1 MIYLKVDLA
10 LQYETGG
17 DLSNFMPNGE
27 WSLIGE
33 REGEREKLSTGDIKI
48 SLACYLFSLSQKIN
62 LVSSILPLSSDQPY
76 GFPVIGL
83 L

>member
-1 MIYLKVDLA
+1 MEVDLA

-33 REGEREKLSTGDIKI
+33 RKGERERGREREREEERERERKRGGERREK
-48 SLACYLFSLSQKIN
+48 
-62 LVSSILPLSSDQPY
+62 
-76 GFPVIGL
+76 GR
-83 L
+83 

>member
-1 MIYLKVDLA
+1 MKVDLA

-33 REGEREKLSTGDIKI
+33 REGERERGKEGERGRERKREEERGRERVRGFD
-48 SLACYLFSLSQKIN
+48 LFH
-62 LVSSILPLSSDQPY
+62 
-76 GFPVIGL
+76 
-83 L
+83 

>member
-1 MIYLKVDLA
+1 MSNVLYLQLDLA

-33 REGEREKLSTGDIKI
+33 AILEQ
-48 SLACYLFSLSQKIN
+48 CFSEYN
-62 LVSSILPLSSDQPY
+62 AMHTILPME
-76 GFPVIGL
+76 
-83 L
+83 

>member
-1 MIYLKVDLA
+1 MKVDLA

-33 REGEREKLSTGDIKI
+33 REGEREREGKRG
-48 SLACYLFSLSQKIN
+48 
-62 LVSSILPLSSDQPY
+62 
-76 GFPVIGL
+76 
-83 L
+83 